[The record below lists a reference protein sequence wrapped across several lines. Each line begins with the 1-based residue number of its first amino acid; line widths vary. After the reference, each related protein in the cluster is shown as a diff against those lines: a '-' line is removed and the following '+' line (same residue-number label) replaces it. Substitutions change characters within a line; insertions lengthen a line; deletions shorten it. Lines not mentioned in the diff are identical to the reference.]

1 MTTES
6 TLILLGILTAL
17 VPFLGLPYAWLMWL
31 VPLLGLFVAASAVVL
46 RARRLS
52 HEGAPAR
59 ISEAAPAPQIL
70 DEAAVS

>member
-17 VPFLGLPYAWLMWL
+17 APFLGLPYAWLMWI
-31 VPLLGLFVAASAVVL
+31 VPLLGMLILAAAIVL

-52 HEGAPAR
+52 VEGAAR
-59 ISEAAPAPQIL
+59 SRESVAAPQIL
-70 DEAAVS
+70 DEAPAS